1 MANPNVIYARTKEWQ
16 NAWHIA
22 ALSGTIEV
30 RTQYTTTTAMM
41 YDTPSAINLVTLAYA
56 LLE

>member
-30 RTQYTTTTAMM
+30 RTQYTT
-41 YDTPSAINLVTLAYA
+41 L
-56 LLE
+56 